1 MNIKNVGLTI
11 LIMSVILLVGNG
23 LYHLFVNL
31 FFDNELSLIVRIG
44 IFGIIIGVLIL
55 IYALVRERIKDK
67 KNENF

>member
-11 LIMSVILLVGNG
+11 LIMAVILLVGNG
-23 LYHLFVNL
+23 LYHLFLNL
-31 FFDNELSLIVRIG
+31 FFDTELSLIVRIG